1 MINSQVFYVLT
12 GWNSLSIDAAAALS
26 IDLLPKASEQD
37 VVVNI
42 LGVLHT
48 VWLLDVLIVL

>member
-1 MINSQVFYVLT
+1 MSF
-12 GWNSLSIDAAAALS
+12 DAAAALS
-26 IDLLPKASEQD
+26 IDLLPKACEQD
-37 VVVNI
+37 VVVDI